1 MPKGF
6 QRSALEM
13 AEPPM
18 GKSQLQQEENDT
30 HTQTDCR
37 TAVLVQSQSVTEI
50 QETPNDRLH
59 DVIGKAH
66 SSIGHQNLLYP
77 ALPHPVKQQ
86 EYRDHGQHKT
96 EIIPGIQDGLQAVQ
110 HQRLRHYRKDKGLD
124 KVKHDCQRK

>member
-1 MPKGF
+1 MSDAVFFLWLHAKHKLSVTGSHPGKSVPKGF

-50 QETPNDRLH
+50 
-59 DVIGKAH
+59 
-66 SSIGHQNLLYP
+66 
-77 ALPHPVKQQ
+77 
-86 EYRDHGQHKT
+86 
-96 EIIPGIQDGLQAVQ
+96 
-110 HQRLRHYRKDKGLD
+110 
-124 KVKHDCQRK
+124 